1 MSSLLPLSVY
11 RFTKVYFRSH
21 DAACLAAILVAMST
35 HLTVL
40 GTHPL
45 LNTFLS
51 PFVFWALSCVHPV
64 ICGQRHPSSRSEDL
78 AHAHAV
84 RRGRKGQNENAVTCR
99 TLQEASSEQVE
110 CTRETT
116 PSSSCRAGEVS
127 STIISPCLGQVL
139 NGTAPHANG
148 TAVHES
154 PRTPTTVR
162 DSGGQNRTSKPAC
175 LSATPAGPSWFRA
188 GRNSVS
194 RNKQK
199 TEHRR
204 CSHKTRELLVDFFS
218 ALVLALCVYM
228 RVDVALFAAVTLLPR
243 FCPRLAEYR
252 ALLVSALG
260 AFVGVCLGVLEDFF
274 FYDELVVSPGNWAKF
289 NVFRGMAGELFGKS
303 SATKYLVALFGNNF
317 GLPAL
322 AGLSAIVIVSVLV
335 RGVTDR
341 PLINRYVS
349 SSSSRDSSNNSSDT
363 SNSNNNNN
371 SRYVDNHRHHN
382 GKSKDPND
390 EKNNTVTENGTDN
403 GSEPTVSIPDGHGA
417 ASLNTATGVGD
428 ALTLTSSWLLLL
440 GFYSFREHKELRFV
454 HNAIVL
460 MLISFASVF
469 SVAVKELLCPRLS
482 PGRVRAIVLALLS
495 LLAADQWSSFP
506 SSRDRSNRAWAYQGI
521 WDSHDVNACLSYVGA
536 QKDATGVFVD
546 SNFHVTGGYTLLH
559 RDVPLFT
566 LLVHE
571 FVEFEA
577 GAGIDLHKP
586 SLLDG
591 ARNVSYLT
599 IDRLSNLV
607 SVQNAGY
614 MVKLLIQKKQY
625 NYLVMARQRKFLAVG
640 YKEAFAQG
648 TMRVMKRTF
657 DPEEERQ
664 LQAMA
669 AKAPMGVNA
678 TVLKYEGDVLFRFH
692 RFQLALE
699 RYQAAFQLDPAQATL
714 FQAIGACK
722 LKLGDQ
728 SGARRWIEAC
738 AQRFGPSECEK
749 ALSITNI
756 NPDRHLF

>member
-1 MSSLLPLSVY
+1 MAHVLVSSLLPLSVY
-11 RFTKVYFRSH
+11 RFSKVYFRSH

-51 PFVFWALSCVHPV
+51 PFVFWALSCVLPV

-78 AHAHAV
+78 DLSHADW
-84 RRGRKGQNENAVTCR
+84 RGWTGQNENAVTCR
-99 TLQEASSEQVE
+99 TLQRASSDQVE
-110 CTRETT
+110 CTRETAPNCT
-116 PSSSCRAGEVS
+116 CRAGEVG
-127 STIISPCLGQVL
+127 STIISPCQGQVL
-139 NGTAPHANG
+139 IGTMPHANG

-154 PRTPTTVR
+154 PRTSATVR
-162 DSGGQNRTSKPAC
+162 DCAGQDRTSKPTC
-175 LSATPAGPSWFRA
+175 PSATPAGPSWFWA

-194 RNKQK
+194 RKKQK
-199 TEHRR
+199 TERR
-204 CSHKTRELLVDFFS
+204 SRKTQALLVDFFS
-218 ALVLALCVYM
+218 VLVLAMCVYM
-228 RVDVALFAAVTLLPR
+228 RVDVALFTAVALLPR
-243 FCPRLAEYR
+243 FRPRLAEYR

-303 SATKYLVALFGNNF
+303 SSTKYFVGLFGNNF
-317 GLPAL
+317 GLPVL
-322 AGLSAIVIVSVLV
+322 AGLSAIVIVYILV

-341 PLINRYVS
+341 PVINRYVS

-363 SNSNNNNN
+363 SNNNNN
-371 SRYVDNHRHHN
+371 RYVDNHRHHN

-390 EKNNTVTENGTDN
+390 EKNNNVTENGTDN
-403 GSEPTVSIPDGHGA
+403 GSERTVSIPGGHGP

-469 SVAVKELLCPRLS
+469 SIAIKELLCPRLG

-521 WDSHDVNACLSYVGA
+521 WDSHDVNACLSFVGA

-577 GAGIDLHKP
+577 GARIDLHKP

-591 ARNVSYLT
+591 TRNVSYFT

-614 MVKLLIQKKQY
+614 MVRLLIQKKQY
-625 NYLVMARQRKFLAVG
+625 NYLVMARQRKFLAIG

-699 RYQAAFQLDPAQATL
+699 RYQAAFQLDPAQAPL

-728 SGARRWIEAC
+728 SGARLWIETC